1 MSQEGVDISTAA
13 IAALNRDGV
22 EGFLL
27 YCDPAVEWI
36 APPDWPEDPVF
47 KGHDG
52 VRRAIALFGE
62 QLDDF
67 HVEMER
73 VVDVDED
80 RVVVLLYQSGR
91 IKGSGH
97 TLREPLGV
105 ATEFR
110 EGKATRFRLY
120 FSWQEA
126 LAAAGLAEQ
135 ADG

>member
-1 MSQEGVDISTAA
+1 MSQENVEISSNA

-22 EGFLL
+22 EGFLA
-27 YCDPAVEWI
+27 YCDPNVEWI
-36 APPDWPEDPVF
+36 TPPDFPEEAVF
-47 KGHDG
+47 NGHDG

-67 HVEMER
+67 RVELER
-73 VVDVDED
+73 VVDVDKD

-110 EGKATRFRLY
+110 DGKATRFQVY
-120 FSWQEA
+120 FSWREA
-126 LAAAGLAEQ
+126 LAAVGLAE
-135 ADG
+135 

>member
-1 MSQEGVDISTAA
+1 MSQGNVEISSNA

-22 EGFLL
+22 EGFLA
-27 YCDPAVEWI
+27 YCDPDVEWI

-47 KGHDG
+47 SGHDG
-52 VRRAIALFGE
+52 VRRAIALFDE

-67 HVEMER
+67 HVEMET

-110 EGKATRFRLY
+110 DGKATRFQLY
-120 FSWQEA
+120 FSWPEA
-126 LAAAGLAEQ
+126 LRAVGLES
-135 ADG
+135 G

>member
-1 MSQEGVDISTAA
+1 MSQENVETSSNA

-22 EGFLL
+22 EGFLA
-27 YCDPAVEWI
+27 YCHPDVEWI

-47 KGHDG
+47 NGHDG
-52 VRRAIALFGE
+52 VRRAIALFDE

-67 HVEMER
+67 RVEIDR
-73 VVDVDED
+73 VVDVDGE
-80 RVVVLLYQSGR
+80 RVAVLLYQSGR

-110 EGKATRFRLY
+110 DGKATRFQVY
-120 FSWQEA
+120 FSWREA
-126 LAAAGLAEQ
+126 LKAVGLAE
-135 ADG
+135 

>member
-1 MSQEGVDISTAA
+1 MSQENVKTSSNA
-13 IAALNRDGV
+13 IAALNRDGLD
-22 EGFLL
+22 GFLA
-27 YCDPAVEWI
+27 YCDPDVEWI
-36 APPDWPEDPVF
+36 TPPDFPEDPVF
-47 KGHDG
+47 NGHDG

-73 VVDVDED
+73 VVDVDND
-80 RVVVLLYQSGR
+80 RVVVLLHQSGR

-110 EGKATRFRLY
+110 DGKATRFQVY
-120 FSWQEA
+120 FSWREA
-126 LAAAGLAEQ
+126 LEAVGLAE
-135 ADG
+135 

>member
-1 MSQEGVDISTAA
+1 V
-13 IAALNRDGV
+13 
-22 EGFLL
+22 
-27 YCDPAVEWI
+27 
-36 APPDWPEDPVF
+36 
-47 KGHDG
+47 
-52 VRRAIALFGE
+52 FGE

-67 HVEMER
+67 HVEIER

-110 EGKATRFRLY
+110 GGMATRFQLY
-120 FSWQEA
+120 FSWSEA
-126 LAAAGLAEQ
+126 LQAVGLA
-135 ADG
+135 D

>member
-1 MSQEGVDISTAA
+1 MSQENVETSSEA

-22 EGFLL
+22 EGFLA
-27 YCDPAVEWI
+27 YCDASVEWI
-36 APPDWPEDPVF
+36 TPPDWPEDPVF
-47 KGHDG
+47 RGHDG

-67 HVEMER
+67 RVEIER
-73 VVDVDED
+73 VVDVDDD

-105 ATEFR
+105 ATQFR
-110 EGKATRFRLY
+110 DGRATRFQLY
-120 FSWQEA
+120 FSWHEA
-126 LAAAGLAEQ
+126 LEAVGLP
-135 ADG
+135 AD

>member
-1 MSQEGVDISTAA
+1 MSQDNVETSSKA

-22 EGFLL
+22 EGFLA
-27 YCDPAVEWI
+27 YCDPDVQWI
-36 APPDWPEDPVF
+36 TPPDWPEDPVF
-47 KGHDG
+47 NGHDG
-52 VRRAIALFGE
+52 VRRAIALFDE

-73 VVDVDED
+73 VVDVDKD

-110 EGKATRFRLY
+110 DGKATRFQLY
-120 FSWQEA
+120 FSWHEA
-126 LAAAGLAEQ
+126 LKAVGLAE
-135 ADG
+135 

>member
-1 MSQEGVDISTAA
+1 MSRENVETSSNA

-22 EGFLL
+22 EGFLA
-27 YCDPAVEWI
+27 YCDPGVEWI
-36 APPDWPEDPVF
+36 TPPDWPEDPVF

-73 VVDVDED
+73 VVDVDKD

-110 EGKATRFRLY
+110 DGRATRFQLY
-120 FSWQEA
+120 FSWGEA
-126 LAAAGLAEQ
+126 LEAVGLAE
-135 ADG
+135 

>member
-1 MSQEGVDISTAA
+1 MSQENVDTSSNA

-22 EGFLL
+22 EGFLA
-27 YCDPAVEWI
+27 YCDPDVEWI
-36 APPDWPEDPVF
+36 TPPDWVEDPVF
-47 KGHDG
+47 NGHDG
-52 VRRAIALFGE
+52 VRQAIALFGE

-73 VVDVDED
+73 VVDVDDD

-97 TLREPLGV
+97 TLREPIGV

-110 EGKATRFRLY
+110 DGKATRFQVY
-120 FSWQEA
+120 FSWHEA
-126 LAAAGLAEQ
+126 LKAMGLEE
-135 ADG
+135 

>member
-1 MSQEGVDISTAA
+1 MSQENVETSSNA

-22 EGFLL
+22 EGFLA
-27 YCDPAVEWI
+27 YCDPDVEWI

-47 KGHDG
+47 NGHDG

-73 VVDVDED
+73 VVDVDEG
-80 RVVVLLYQSGR
+80 RVVVLLHQSGR
-91 IKGSGH
+91 IKGSDH

-110 EGKATRFRLY
+110 DGKATRFQLY
-120 FSWQEA
+120 FSWREA
-126 LAAAGLAEQ
+126 LKAVGLEE
-135 ADG
+135 

>member
-1 MSQEGVDISTAA
+1 VSRENVETSSHA

-22 EGFLL
+22 EGFLA
-27 YCDPAVEWI
+27 YCDPNVEWI
-36 APPDWPEDPVF
+36 TPPDWPEDPVF
-47 KGHDG
+47 NGHDG
-52 VRRAIALFGE
+52 VRRAIALFDE

-91 IKGSGH
+91 IKGSDH

-105 ATEFR
+105 ATEFHD
-110 EGKATRFRLY
+110 GKATRFQLY
-120 FSWQEA
+120 FSWLEA
-126 LAAAGLAEQ
+126 LKSVGLTE
-135 ADG
+135 

>member
-1 MSQEGVDISTAA
+1 MSQENVETSANA

-22 EGFLL
+22 DGFLA
-27 YCDPAVEWI
+27 YCDPDVEWI
-36 APPDWPEDPVF
+36 TPPDWPEEPMY

-67 HVEMER
+67 RVEMER

-110 EGKATRFRLY
+110 GGKATRFQVY

-126 LAAAGLAEQ
+126 LQAVGLAE
-135 ADG
+135 

>member
-1 MSQEGVDISTAA
+1 MSQKNVEISSEA

-22 EGFLL
+22 DGFLA
-27 YCDPAVEWI
+27 YCDPDVEWI

-47 KGHDG
+47 NGHDG
-52 VRRAIALFGE
+52 VSRAIALFGE
-62 QLDDF
+62 HLDDF
-67 HVEMER
+67 QVEMEK
-73 VVDVDED
+73 VVDVDDD

-110 EGKATRFRLY
+110 DGKATRFQLY
-120 FSWQEA
+120 FSWHEA
-126 LAAAGLAEQ
+126 LNAVGLTE
-135 ADG
+135 

>member
-1 MSQEGVDISTAA
+1 MSQENVETSSNA

-22 EGFLL
+22 EGFLA
-27 YCDPAVEWI
+27 YCHPDVEWI

-47 KGHDG
+47 NGHDG
-52 VRRAIALFGE
+52 VRRAIALFDE

-67 HVEMER
+67 RVEIDR
-73 VVDVDED
+73 VVDVDGE

-110 EGKATRFRLY
+110 DGKATRFQVY
-120 FSWQEA
+120 FSWREA
-126 LAAAGLAEQ
+126 LKAVGLAE
-135 ADG
+135 

>member
-1 MSQEGVDISTAA
+1 MSQENVEIAAEA

-22 EGFLL
+22 EGFLV
-27 YCDPAVEWI
+27 YCDPGIEWI

-47 KGHDG
+47 QGHDG
-52 VRRAIALFGE
+52 VRRAIGLFDA

-67 HVEMER
+67 RVEIER
-73 VVDVDED
+73 VVDVDQD
-80 RVVVLLYQSGR
+80 RVVVLLHQSGR

-105 ATEFR
+105 ATDFR
-110 EGKATRFRLY
+110 DGQATRFRLY

-126 LAAAGLAEQ
+126 LTAAGLGE
-135 ADG
+135 